1 MSDFDILRDLIRD
14 EALASVEDE
23 YGRETIVLEEPGN
36 QQQSAYSLKIRN
48 VPDDFIAF
56 KADAFPAPKKIFKND
71 KGECKRAD
79 FVIIASDNKVNWIVH
94 IEMKGGNTGLG
105 KEIKQQLRGARCLV
119 AYCRAIGQ
127 EFWQEP
133 SFLEEKNYQQRFIS
147 IKNIRIPKRP
157 TRPGSKS
164 GQHDTPE
171 NMLIIDGL
179 AKGKLQFNKLVGKA
193 LKRKG
198 P

>member
-14 EALASVEDE
+14 AVLASVECE
-23 YGRETIVLEEPGN
+23 YKKKTIVLEESGD

-56 KADAFPAPKKIFKND
+56 KVDAFPAPKSIFKDD

-79 FVIIASDNKVNWIVH
+79 FVVIASNDKVNWIVY
-94 IEMKGGNTGLG
+94 IEMKGGNLG
-105 KEIKQQLRGARCLV
+105 SEKEIVQQLRGARCLV
-119 AYCRAIGQ
+119 AYCRAIGR

-133 SFLEEKNYQQRFIS
+133 TFLAEKNYRQRFVS
-147 IKNIRIPKRP
+147 VKNIRISKRS
-157 TRPGSKS
+157 TRPRPES

-171 NMLIIDGL
+171 NMLKINGP
-179 AKGKLQFNKLVGKA
+179 ANGRLQFNKLVGK
-193 LKRKG
+193 

>member
-1 MSDFDILRDLIRD
+1 MSDFDILRDLIRE

-23 YGRETIVLEEPGN
+23 YGKKTIVLKESSN
-36 QQQSAYSLKIRN
+36 QSEYSLKIRN
-48 VPDDFIAF
+48 VPDEIIAS
-56 KADAFPAPKKIFKND
+56 KADDFPPPSSIFKNS

-79 FVIIASDNKVNWIVH
+79 FVVIASDDKAKWIVH
-94 IEMKGGNTGLG
+94 IEMKGGNTGPG
-105 KEIKQQLRGARCLV
+105 KEIEQQLRGARCLV

-133 SFLEEKNYQQRFIS
+133 NFLEEKNYQQRFIS
-147 IKNIRIPKRP
+147 VKNIGISKRP
-157 TRPGSKS
+157 TRQDSKS

-171 NMLIIDGL
+171 NMLRIDGP
-179 AKGKLQFNKLVGKA
+179 AKGKLQFNELVGKA
-193 LKRKG
+193 LKGKG

>member
-14 EALASVEDE
+14 EALASVENE
-23 YGRETIVLEEPGN
+23 YGKETIVLEEPGN

-56 KADAFPAPKKIFKND
+56 KADAFPAPEEIFKND
-71 KGECKRAD
+71 RGECKRAD

-94 IEMKGGNTGLG
+94 IEMKGGNTGSG

-127 EFWQEP
+127 EFWQKP
-133 SFLEEKNYQQRFIS
+133 NFLEEKKYQQRFIS
-147 IKNIRIPKRP
+147 VKNIRIPKRP
-157 TRPGSKS
+157 TRQQSKS
-164 GQHDTPE
+164 GRHDTPE
-171 NMLIIDGL
+171 NMLKIDGL
-179 AKGKLQFNKLVGKA
+179 AKGKLQFNELVGK
-193 LKRKG
+193 

>member
-23 YGRETIVLEEPGN
+23 YGKEIIVLEEPGN

-56 KADAFPAPKKIFKND
+56 KIDAFPAPKKIFKND

-94 IEMKGGNTGLG
+94 IEMKGGNTGSG
-105 KEIKQQLRGARCLV
+105 KEIKQQLRGALCLV
-119 AYCRAIGQ
+119 TYCRAIGQ

-133 SFLEEKNYQQRFIS
+133 KFLEQKNYQQRFIS
-147 IKNIRIPKRP
+147 VKNIGIQKKPIWIPP
-157 TRPGSKS
+157 KS
-164 GQHDTPE
+164 GWHDTPE
-171 NMLIIDGL
+171 NMLKINAPTRGI
-179 AKGKLQFNKLVGKA
+179 LQFNRLVGK
-193 LKRKG
+193 